1 MPIRSGQILH
11 VHDQFVIDR
20 AQTAGV
26 DSLNIPEEK
35 IYETGN
41 KKAVG
46 VVRDN
51 PELSFTVESLD
62 TTTEIEALLLG
73 IDPTTTA
80 EGDEFDLSNAI
91 PLDIVSPF
99 KRSYK
104 DHTVVGG
111 VTIPFLTLA
120 SATYRFGVRANAT
133 QAFTLNGDGNYYA
146 SGTPISEKHD
156 LVDGQLTYNLD
167 QTADITFDDA
177 GEIMHVIGASVRNP
191 TTATYKRLFFGSH
204 YTDTTTTITLEDDW
218 FDLGYTELAVV
229 YATTD
234 ANTFPQSVHANDLTL
249 KPAAVRGAYID
260 VYVASG
266 GATSTLN
273 VWGGVQSVEV
283 TQTWNVEADEE
294 LGNRRAVAQDWD
306 TAEVS
311 GNIVFRPT
319 DFDDFMERIR
329 QITNTT
335 AGEVTGPNS
344 SQPLEMEIRIKHP
357 DTGAYLKTLYVP
369 DARFQMPALTAQVQT
384 KQDITMAFSSD
395 EGSLIVIQGE
405 RD

>member
-104 DHTVVGG
+104 DHTIVGG
-111 VTIPFLTLA
+111 VMIPFLTLA

-133 QAFTLNGDGNYYA
+133 QSFTLNGDGNFYA

-156 LVDGQLTYNLD
+156 LVDGTLTYNLN
-167 QTADITFDDA
+167 QTADVTFDDA

-234 ANTFPQSVHANDLTL
+234 ANTFPQTVHANDLDL
-249 KPAAVRGAYID
+249 KPAAVRGSYID

-266 GATSTLN
+266 GATSSLN

-311 GNIVFRPT
+311 GSIVFRPT

-357 DTGAYLKTLYVP
+357 DTGLYMKTLYIP

-384 KQDITMAFSSD
+384 KQDVTMAFSSD
-395 EGSLIVIQGE
+395 EGSLIVVQGE
-405 RD
+405 RA

>member
-11 VHDQFVIDR
+11 LNQDFVIDR

-35 IYETGN
+35 IYEVGN

-46 VVRDN
+46 VVRDT
-51 PELSFTVESLD
+51 PELSFSVESLD

-73 IDPTTTA
+73 IDPTTTS

-111 VTIPFLTLA
+111 VMIPFLTLA

-133 QAFTLNGDGNYYA
+133 QSFQLNGDGNYYA
-146 SGTPISEKHD
+146 SAVPVSEKID
-156 LVDGQLTYNLD
+156 LVDNTLTYNLD
-167 QTADITFDDA
+167 ETADITFDDA
-177 GEIMHVIGASVRNP
+177 GEVMHVIGAMVRDPNA
-191 TTATYKRLFFGSH
+191 ATYKRLFFGQH
-204 YTDTTTTITLEDDW
+204 YTDTTSSITLADDW
-218 FDLGYTELAVV
+218 FDEGYTELMVV
-229 YATTD
+229 YATTTPT
-234 ANTFPQSVHANDLTL
+234 TFPQAVHADDLTL
-249 KPAAVRGAYID
+249 KPAAVRGTHID
-260 VYVASG
+260 VFVSSG
-266 GATSTLN
+266 GATAQLN

-294 LGNRRAVAQDWD
+294 LGNRRAVGQEWD
-306 TAEVS
+306 TSEVS
-311 GNIVFRPT
+311 GNVVVRPV
-319 DFDDFMERIR
+319 DFSDFMSKIR

-335 AGEVTGPNS
+335 AGEITGPNS
-344 SQPLEMEIRIKHP
+344 SQPLEMEIRIKNP
-357 DTGAYLKTLYVP
+357 ATDSYIKTLYVP
-369 DARFQMPALTAQVQT
+369 DARFQMPALTTTVQQ
-384 KQDITMAFSSD
+384 KSDITFNFSSD
-395 EGSLIVIQGE
+395 EGSMLIIQGE
-405 RD
+405 HT